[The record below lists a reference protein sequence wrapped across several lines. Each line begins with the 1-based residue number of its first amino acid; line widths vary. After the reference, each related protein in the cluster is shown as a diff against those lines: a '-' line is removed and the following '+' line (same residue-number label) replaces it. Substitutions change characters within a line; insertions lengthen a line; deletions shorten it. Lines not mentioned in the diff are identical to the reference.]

1 MVEDGTMG
9 STLTQYIKPELLIL
23 VPVLFAAG
31 FLLKRS
37 RVRGFKIPFILGA
50 IGIILSTIWTISTGS
65 DFSWRGLLGE
75 IFTGITQ
82 GILTA
87 AVSDYAYQLVK
98 QGQQAQACRFCNA
111 AQKDE
116 TSTVKAENKTD
127 NGDGSENKTNDSG
140 NLK

>member
-1 MVEDGTMG
+1 MG
-9 STLTQYIKPELLIL
+9 SALTQYIKPELLIL

-37 RVRGFKIPFILGA
+37 RVRDFKIPFILGA

-65 DFSWRGLLGE
+65 DNSWRDVLGE

-87 AVSDYAYQLVK
+87 GTSDYAYQLVK
-98 QGQQAQACRFCNA
+98 QGHQARACWACRACN
-111 AQKDE
+111 KVKTDE
-116 TSTVKAENKTD
+116 TGNDNAENAED
-127 NGDGSENKTNDSG
+127 YGGRNDSKTKG
-140 NLK
+140 SKK